1 MPELDTRL
9 GQPTKGQKL
18 TALRDLTAYLRQSR
32 ARLEASI
39 AVEVNAPNAL
49 ADIAA
54 GLNLQVVQQLPPESL
69 PEPWT
74 VEGYTVAPSGAITL
88 RLKRGT
94 SYSVI
99 AYSQA
104 VVEFVTEPK
113 VWLSEQLAGVRKAL
127 AKKAAFQAD
136 RDRAKKEAADKAAL
150 DKAMAFIEADSRLHP
165 SVQQVRHR
173 MTDYAA
179 KLKAAAQMV
188 KAAT

>member
-9 GQPTKGQKL
+9 GQPTEGQKL

-74 VEGYTVAPSGAITL
+74 IEGYAVAPSGSITL

-136 RDRAKKEAADKAAL
+136 RDRAAKEVADKAAL

-165 SVQQVRHR
+165 TVQQVRHR
-173 MTDYAA
+173 MPDYAS